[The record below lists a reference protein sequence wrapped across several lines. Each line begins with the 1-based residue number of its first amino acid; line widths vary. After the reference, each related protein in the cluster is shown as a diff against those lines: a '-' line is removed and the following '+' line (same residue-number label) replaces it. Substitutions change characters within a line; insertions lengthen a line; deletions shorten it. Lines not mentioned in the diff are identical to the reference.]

1 MTIYSHSRLN
11 TFETCPQMFKYRY
24 LDKIRTPFEKTV
36 ETHLGKVVHET
47 LEWLYTEVGFG
58 KIPELDDALIYYR
71 NQWTSKWEDTIKIV
85 RKNLTK
91 EDYFNKGLQFLVS
104 YYMKHKPFN
113 DNTIDMYV
121 GTPGLGAIV
130 CVPTPTVDGICD
142 DSMIREVLEELGEV
156 PVLLKCTVPPNML
169 ETYPSNVT
177 YNPEFLRAKTA
188 EEDFKNQNRIII
200 GGPEESLEILSQV
213 FESSFPEVPLFKTS
227 SSVAELVKYTTNC
240 FLAVK
245 VSFANELFE
254 LCKAI
259 NVDYDEVAKHA
270 TKDERL
276 GNSHWSVPGPD
287 GKNGFGGSCFPK
299 DLNAILQLCKSNDV
313 DCSTMSAAWETNLRV
328 RPEKDWET
336 LKGRAVSE

>member
-1 MTIYSHSRLN
+1 MQFVWINQGNILMKSIGIIGQGFVGSALYEGFKHAFAVN
-11 TFETCPQMFKYRY
+11 TYDISKGFKRSFIPDWVPRSEEHEDVVIQFVEQV
-24 LDKIRTPFEKTV
+24 DKTLSCEEGYKSVLSQTDGPIFVCLPTPMNKSGECDLSILRSALKM
-36 ETHLGKVVHET
+36 
-47 LEWLYTEVGFG
+47 
-58 KIPELDDALIYYR
+58 LDDLSEEVR
-71 NQWTSKWEDTIKIV
+71 TVVIKSTV
-85 RKNLTK
+85 
-91 EDYFNKGLQFLVS
+91 
-104 YYMKHKPFN
+104 P
-113 DNTIDMYV
+113 
-121 GTPGLGAIV
+121 PG
-130 CVPTPTVDGICD
+130 TVDGFNSEFKNNICF
-142 DSMIREVLEELGEV
+142 
-156 PVLLKCTVPPNML
+156 
-169 ETYPSNVT
+169 
-177 YNPEFLRAKTA
+177 NPEFLTERNAV
-188 EEDFKNQNRIII
+188 EDFKNQNRIII